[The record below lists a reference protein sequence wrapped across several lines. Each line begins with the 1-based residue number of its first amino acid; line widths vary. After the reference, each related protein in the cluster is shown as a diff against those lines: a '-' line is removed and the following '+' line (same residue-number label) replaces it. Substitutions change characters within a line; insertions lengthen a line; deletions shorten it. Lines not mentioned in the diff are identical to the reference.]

1 MAYRQE
7 QRLLIAQYQPGVL
20 CWNKQGTIT
29 LRPRCISTHYA
40 PERENA
46 GCRFRSVSGE
56 NYELKMN
63 FAEPEL
69 FTLTLRIPEWLS
81 DDAVIEA
88 DGETIWRG
96 RNAGLV
102 DLRQSWHRKNC

>member
-1 MAYRQE
+1 
-7 QRLLIAQYQPGVL
+7 
-20 CWNKQGTIT
+20 
-29 LRPRCISTHYA
+29 
-40 PERENA
+40 
-46 GCRFRSVSGE
+46 
-56 NYELKMN
+56 MN